1 MPHRLPAFALTAL
14 LATTGTPSMAQ
25 DAGGFVVRGMG
36 SLECEQLFRAL
47 QSEQSDDVAARLVAW
62 LSGYVSH
69 ANRADAEIN
78 DVLPYANLNGLGT
91 VVARLCAGNRDAQV
105 EAVTASALATLAPLA
120 VSEPEDAVELRSG
133 EAAVLMRPT
142 VLQGVQERLIAREL
156 LPEGSADGVYG
167 EQTATALAS
176 FQENTGI
183 DPTGLPDAWTVF
195 VLQVSETSAQ

>member
-1 MPHRLPAFALTAL
+1 MPCRLPALALTTI
-14 LATTGTPSMAQ
+14 LASTGTPSLAQ
-25 DAGGFVVRGMG
+25 DEGGFVVRGMG
-36 SLECEQLFRAL
+36 SLGCDQLVGAL
-47 QSEQSDDVAARLVAW
+47 QGEQSDDAGARLVAW

-91 VVARLCAGNRDAQV
+91 VVARLCAGNPDAQV

-120 VSEPEDAVELRSG
+120 VSEPEDAVELRRG

-167 EQTATALAS
+167 EQTAAALAS
-176 FQENTGI
+176 FQETAGI
-183 DPTGLPDAWTVF
+183 EPTGLPDAWTIF
-195 VLQVSETSAQ
+195 VLQVAGN